1 MRKKIFLSISIT
13 VIFALIIFATSFS
26 VLMNMRDMKNTK
38 ETLKQYNTIISNSKM
53 SFEEAKNL
61 TINGIAIRITV
72 ISPNGEV
79 IYDSEPS
86 RNDNHSNRPEIIEA
100 IKSGQGEAIRYSA
113 TLNKQMIYVANVND
127 KGNIVRSSVSLESVE
142 YINIDNMKY
151 TVLITGIIIL
161 MSVLFS
167 RRLIGTI
174 ISPVEELKNVT
185 SKIAK
190 GDLSI
195 RVNINSSDELGVLGK
210 TFNEMADKLE
220 CTVKE
225 VKDKQSRLEAIVN
238 SMQSGVIAV
247 DKKNKIIAIN
257 PYAKDIF
264 GIRKDVKGE
273 ELTEYIGD
281 YDINSILNE
290 RDGSAKE
297 IKIFHPFE
305 KTLRIKKAS
314 IINGYMILGKVIAI
328 HDITEMKRLELVR
341 SQFVANVSHELKT
354 PLTSIKGFAE
364 TLRYVKDEETRE
376 KFLDIIDKESERLTR
391 LINDILVL
399 SNIENN
405 IENSNEEFMPNEII
419 LDAISVLD
427 VQAKNKNIKL
437 ELIQENNSFIV
448 GNRDKFLQL
457 VINLVENAIK
467 YSGDGCEVKV
477 KSYNKNG
484 NYFFKVEDNGIGI
497 PREDLPRIFERFYR
511 VDKARKSGG
520 TGLGLA
526 IVKHIVKTFNG
537 SIKVDSELGVGTS
550 FRIKIKHI

>member
-195 RVNINSSDELGVLGK
+195 RVNINSSDELGVLG
-210 TFNEMADKLE
+210 
-220 CTVKE
+220 
-225 VKDKQSRLEAIVN
+225 
-238 SMQSGVIAV
+238 
-247 DKKNKIIAIN
+247 
-257 PYAKDIF
+257 
-264 GIRKDVKGE
+264 
-273 ELTEYIGD
+273 
-281 YDINSILNE
+281 
-290 RDGSAKE
+290 
-297 IKIFHPFE
+297 
-305 KTLRIKKAS
+305 
-314 IINGYMILGKVIAI
+314 
-328 HDITEMKRLELVR
+328 
-341 SQFVANVSHELKT
+341 
-354 PLTSIKGFAE
+354 
-364 TLRYVKDEETRE
+364 
-376 KFLDIIDKESERLTR
+376 
-391 LINDILVL
+391 
-399 SNIENN
+399 
-405 IENSNEEFMPNEII
+405 
-419 LDAISVLD
+419 
-427 VQAKNKNIKL
+427 
-437 ELIQENNSFIV
+437 
-448 GNRDKFLQL
+448 
-457 VINLVENAIK
+457 
-467 YSGDGCEVKV
+467 
-477 KSYNKNG
+477 
-484 NYFFKVEDNGIGI
+484 
-497 PREDLPRIFERFYR
+497 
-511 VDKARKSGG
+511 
-520 TGLGLA
+520 
-526 IVKHIVKTFNG
+526 
-537 SIKVDSELGVGTS
+537 
-550 FRIKIKHI
+550 

>member
-1 MRKKIFLSISIT
+1 
-13 VIFALIIFATSFS
+13 
-26 VLMNMRDMKNTK
+26 
-38 ETLKQYNTIISNSKM
+38 
-53 SFEEAKNL
+53 
-61 TINGIAIRITV
+61 
-72 ISPNGEV
+72 
-79 IYDSEPS
+79 
-86 RNDNHSNRPEIIEA
+86 
-100 IKSGQGEAIRYSA
+100 
-113 TLNKQMIYVANVND
+113 
-127 KGNIVRSSVSLESVE
+127 
-142 YINIDNMKY
+142 
-151 TVLITGIIIL
+151 
-161 MSVLFS
+161 VLFS